1 MKTLK
6 NRLEISLPHF
16 LQEIL
21 GDREAGGITYYGV
34 GITEGTFGCR
44 RLIREVNRDFGWR
57 EDFAAEKTAALFR
70 FFYLFLVAEAAIVS
84 LAEDP
89 VFLLL
94 FFLLFLS
101 LFQIPLESSLKIERH
116 MIVRGEDIQ
125 RRNVVVVLVTRTI
138 YHGIAVVSFIVWQFI
153 QSPFILGSLV
163 SLPDPFGG
171 KRSTDNDGKFHLIVN
186 LFVILFFLFG
196 YTFIIMKGKFQK

>member
-1 MKTLK
+1 M
-6 NRLEISLPHF
+6 
-16 LQEIL
+16 
-21 GDREAGGITYYGV
+21 A
-34 GITEGTFGCR
+34 EGTFGCR
-44 RLIREVNRDFGWR
+44 RLIREVICDFGWR
-57 EDFAAEKTAALFR
+57 EDFAAEETAALFR
-70 FFYLFLVAEAAIVS
+70 LLNLFLVAEAAIVS

-125 RRNVVVVLVTRTI
+125 RRNVVVVFVAGTI
-138 YHGIAVVSFIVWQFI
+138 YHGIAVIRFIVWQFI

-163 SLPDPFGG
+163 SLPDPFRG
-171 KRSTDNDGKFHLIVN
+171 KRSSDNDGKFYLIATIYY
-186 LFVILFFLFG
+186 LSSG
-196 YTFIIMKGKFQK
+196 

>member
-1 MKTLK
+1 MMDGSLILG
-6 NRLEISLPHF
+6 RFSLFCLEPSLLHF
-16 LQEIL
+16 LQEFL

-34 GITEGTFGCR
+34 GITEGTFSCR
-44 RLIREVNRDFGWR
+44 RLIREVICDFGWR
-57 EDFAAEKTAALFR
+57 EDFAAEETAALFR

-101 LFQIPLESSLKIERH
+101 LFQISLESSLKIERH

-125 RRNVVVVLVTRTI
+125 RRNVVVVFVAGTI
-138 YHGIAVVSFIVWQFI
+138 YHGIAVIRLVVWQFI

-163 SLPDPFGG
+163 SLPDPFRG
-171 KRSTDNDGKFHLIVN
+171 KRSTDNDG
-186 LFVILFFLFG
+186 
-196 YTFIIMKGKFQK
+196 